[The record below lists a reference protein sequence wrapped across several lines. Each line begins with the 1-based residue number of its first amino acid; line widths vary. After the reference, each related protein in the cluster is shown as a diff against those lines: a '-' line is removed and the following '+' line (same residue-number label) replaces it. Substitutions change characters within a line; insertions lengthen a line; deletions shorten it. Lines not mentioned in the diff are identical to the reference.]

1 MNSGMQRAGWRRSA
15 IALVCGYGLLL
26 HAVLLALGSGLAAAP
41 SPLPQH
47 VLCLPS
53 GASGP
58 DGQGKPEHGPL
69 CCALG
74 CLAGANAVP
83 PAPAAFLPSRSTDF
97 AAASFQPAPQP
108 AVAFGHLAYP
118 LGARAPPVPA

>member
-1 MNSGMQRAGWRRSA
+1 MQRAGWKRSA
-15 IALVCGYGLLL
+15 VALLCTYGLIL

-58 DGQGKPEHGPL
+58 DSQGKPQHGPL

-74 CLAGANAVP
+74 CLAGANAAP
-83 PAPAAFLPSRSTDF
+83 PAPAAFLPLRGSDF
-97 AAASFQPAPQP
+97 VETSFQPASQP
-108 AVAFGHLAYP
+108 AATFGRLSYP
-118 LGARAPPVPA
+118 LGARAPPVLA

>member
-1 MNSGMQRAGWRRSA
+1 MGMRMQQSSWRRSA
-15 IALVCGYGLLL
+15 IALLCTYGLIL

-53 GASGP
+53 GATGGDS
-58 DGQGKPEHGPL
+58 QGKPEHGPL

-74 CLAGANAVP
+74 CLASANAIPPVPVMVLPLRSGDFVEAAP
-83 PAPAAFLPSRSTDF
+83 PAAPQ
-97 AAASFQPAPQP
+97 AAAT
-108 AVAFGHLAYP
+108 FGHLAYP
-118 LGARAPPVPA
+118 LGARAPPILT